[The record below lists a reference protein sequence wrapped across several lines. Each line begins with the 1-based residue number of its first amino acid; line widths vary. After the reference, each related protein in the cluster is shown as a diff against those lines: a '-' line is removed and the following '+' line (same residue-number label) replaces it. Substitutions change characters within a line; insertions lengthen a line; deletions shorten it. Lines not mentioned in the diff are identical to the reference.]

1 MTVGIVI
8 VSHSPKV
15 AEGTADMVRQM
26 VGTMV
31 PLGWC
36 GGDGQGGLGSDV
48 GAILKAIEAA
58 WSDDGVAVLVDLG
71 GAAMQ
76 AEMAIELLHEG
87 RRARVQICEAPLVE
101 GAVIGATEASSG
113 SDLAAVRAVAASAL
127 GAATPPARPASA
139 ADATPPAP
147 DSPEPIRRGQAEL
160 VNAVGL
166 HARPAVRFTQ
176 TAKSFQ
182 SRIEVAL
189 AATGPWADAK
199 SPVQVMRLR
208 AGQGRV
214 LHLQVKGPDADAALD
229 ALLQLIRQGFVDSP
243 GLQSSRDVENSLG
256 VENSRGVEKSR
267 G

>member
-15 AEGTADMVRQM
+15 AEGTADMVRQR

-76 AEMAIELLHEG
+76 AEMAIELLDEG
-87 RRARVQICEAPLVE
+87 RRDRVQICEAPLVE
-101 GAVIGATEASSG
+101 GAVIGATEASGG

-127 GAATPPARPASA
+127 GASA
-139 ADATPPAP
+139 ARARLVPTAA
-147 DSPEPIRRGQAEL
+147 STTLRGGARMHFNK
-160 VNAVGL
+160 VNIGDDVI
-166 HARPAVRFTQ
+166 VRSAST
-176 TAKSFQ
+176 
-182 SRIEVAL
+182 SRSRLSSSEAHRSAL
-189 AATGPWADAK
+189 P
-199 SPVQVMRLR
+199 
-208 AGQGRV
+208 
-214 LHLQVKGPDADAALD
+214 
-229 ALLQLIRQGFVDSP
+229 
-243 GLQSSRDVENSLG
+243 
-256 VENSRGVEKSR
+256 
-267 G
+267 